1 MPPRNNTP
9 KPPKPKQDP
18 ANLRR
23 LREGG
28 VAEGLASTRPGL
40 QPDEDYRDYDRY
52 FNNTLEGQSAVWL
65 IGQVG
70 SVDPSYAK
78 TIRQAA
84 WTYRFDT
91 TGDALNR
98 VLGSQGILDALS
110 RVQGG
115 SGSGSRG
122 GGGASKAQQYAQA
135 EATIRNEVKSMG
147 VAFSDESIKQLA
159 KSVVDGNWSPDM
171 VTDYIVA
178 GSGDWDTLQA
188 GQITATADAVRKMA
202 ASQLITV
209 SEDTAREY
217 ARRVASGDLTQDG
230 INAIMLGQAKAQFAW
245 LTPQLDSGMTVR
257 DILLPSRDVI
267 ARELEMNADTIDLA
281 NTKWQNMLTVK
292 EPNGTTRAA
301 TNNELVVNAR
311 RSSEWQNTKGARDL
325 TAAAIMRIRSIFY
338 GD

>member
-1 MPPRNNTP
+1 MGL
-9 KPPKPKQDP
+9 KPPKPTTTRSSQ
-18 ANLRR
+18 ANTRNAQ
-23 LREGG
+23 EGRG
-28 VAEGLASTRPGL
+28 NTTSNPLSQSRPGL
-40 QPDEDYRDYDRY
+40 QNDETAQDYDAWWKYSNDARDA
-52 FNNTLEGQSAVWL
+52 QKL
-65 IGQVG
+65 I
-70 SVDPSYAK
+70 DRLPAYASQ
-78 TIRQAA
+78 IRSLA
-84 WTYRFDT
+84 WQYRNADNPDF
-91 TGDALNR
+91 LY
-98 VLGSQGILDALS
+98 DALS
-110 RVQGG
+110 RAGILAALGGG
-115 SGSGSRG
+115 SGGGGGYGG
-122 GGGASKAQQYAQA
+122 GGGASRAQQYAQA

-159 KSVVDGNWSPDM
+159 KSVVDGNWSADM

-217 ARRVASGDLTQDG
+217 ARRVASGELTQDG

-245 LTPQLDSGMTVR
+245 LTPQLDAGMTVR
-257 DILLPSRDVI
+257 DILLPSRDLI

-311 RSSEWQNTKGARDL
+311 RSPEWQDTKGARDL
-325 TAAAIMRIRSIFY
+325 TTAAIMRIRSMFF

>member
-1 MPPRNNTP
+1 VGQG
-9 KPPKPKQDP
+9 KPADDG
-18 ANLRR
+18 A
-23 LREGG
+23 
-28 VAEGLASTRPGL
+28 ARPGK
-40 QPDEDYRDYDRY
+40 QFDESYKSYDQWWSSP
-52 FNNTLEGQSAVWL
+52 EA
-65 IGQVG
+65 
-70 SVDPSYAK
+70 DYAK
-78 TIRQAA
+78 DMAAVLPEFASQIQSIA
-84 WTYRFDT
+84 WTYRSSPE
-91 TGDALNR
+91 GAADALQR
-98 VLGSQGILDALS
+98 AGIWDAWFLKS
-110 RVQGG
+110 G

-122 GGGASKAQQYAQA
+122 GGGGGGATRAQQYAQA

-178 GSGDWDTLQA
+178 GAGDWDTLQA

-217 ARRVASGDLTQDG
+217 ARRVSSGELTQDG

-311 RSSEWQNTKGARDL
+311 RSPEWQNTKGARDL
-325 TAAAIMRIRSIFY
+325 TAAAIMRIRSMFF